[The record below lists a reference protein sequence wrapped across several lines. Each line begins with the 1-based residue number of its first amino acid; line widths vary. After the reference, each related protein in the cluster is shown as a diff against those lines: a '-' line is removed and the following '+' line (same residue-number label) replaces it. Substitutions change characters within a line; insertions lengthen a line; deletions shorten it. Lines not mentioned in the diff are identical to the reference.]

1 MNGGSILR
9 RICALAAL
17 VAAGLLS
24 SPARADGMQCNG
36 RLVTSGDTLYQVRSL
51 CGEPDDARH
60 RVEYRTVRVRRP
72 GPCVQENGRNPCG
85 SEVEQTIEVVIDE
98 WVYDFGKNRFLEFLC
113 FEQGKLV
120 RVTEGSYGHKDKE

>member
-1 MNGGSILR
+1 MNGGSIVR
-9 RICALAAL
+9 CICAVAAL

-24 SPARADGMQCNG
+24 IPARADGMQCND

-72 GPCVQENGRNPCG
+72 GTCVQENGRRCE

-98 WVYDFGKNRFLEFLC
+98 WVYDFGKNRFLEFLY

>member
-1 MNGGSILR
+1 MNGGLIVR

-17 VAAGLLS
+17 AVAGLLS
-24 SPARADGMQCNG
+24 TTARADGLQCNN

-60 RVEYRTVRVRRP
+60 RIEYRTVRVRRS
-72 GPCVQENGRNPCG
+72 GPCVQENGRPCG
-85 SEVEQTIEVVIDE
+85 SEVEQTVEVVIDE
-98 WVYDFGKNRFLEFLC
+98 WVYDLGKNRFLKFLY
-113 FEQGKLV
+113 FEQGKLI

>member
-1 MNGGSILR
+1 MNGGSNLR

-17 VAAGLLS
+17 AAAGLLS
-24 SPARADGMQCNG
+24 TPARADGMQCND

-60 RVEYRTVRVRRP
+60 HIEYRTVRVRRP
-72 GPCVQENGRNPCG
+72 GVCVQENGRRTCE

-98 WVYDFGKNRFLEFLC
+98 WVYDFGKNRFLEFVY
-113 FEQGKLV
+113 FEQGQLV
-120 RVTEGSYGHKDKE
+120 RVTEGSYGHKDK

>member
-1 MNGGSILR
+1 
-9 RICALAAL
+9 
-17 VAAGLLS
+17 
-24 SPARADGMQCNG
+24 MQCND

-72 GPCVQENGRNPCG
+72 GTCVQGQGPCT

-98 WVYDFGKNRFLEFLC
+98 WTYDFGKNRFLKFLC

-120 RVTEGSYGHKDKE
+120 RVTEGSYGHKDKDKN